1 MDQLL
6 DIQALIASIPRI
18 LTRLPVTVG
27 VTFASMFVASLLGLF
42 TALIKV
48 YRIPILKSLTAFY
61 VSFIRGTP
69 LLVQL
74 YLMYYGV
81 PRFFDYL
88 HQAYGLF
95 GHINFNVISPAMFAI
110 AAFSVNLGAYLS
122 ESIRAAIETVDRGQF
137 EAAISIGMT
146 KSQLMRKVV
155 LPQALLAIL
164 PNYGNTLISTIKDT
178 SLIFMISVID
188 IMGEAQIIGARNMKF
203 FEVYIAV
210 SLIYWATCII
220 LAKILQ
226 ILEKKAGVYERKAV
240 D

>member
-6 DIQALIASIPRI
+6 DLSALAASIPRI
-18 LTRLPVTVG
+18 ATRLPVTVG
-27 VTFASMFVASLLGLF
+27 VTFAAMIMASLLGLM
-42 TALIKV
+42 TALVKV
-48 YRIPILKSLTAFY
+48 YRLPVLKTLAAFY

-74 YLMYYGV
+74 YLIYYGV
-81 PRFFDYL
+81 PRLFDYL
-88 HQAYGLF
+88 HHAYGWF
-95 GHINFNVISPAMFAI
+95 GHINFNVISPVMFAI

-146 KSQLMRKVV
+146 RNQLMRKVV
-155 LPQALLAIL
+155 FPQAIVAIL

-178 SLIFMISVID
+178 SLIFMISVVD
-188 IMGEAQIIGARNMKF
+188 IMGEAQIIGARNLKF

-220 LAKILQ
+220 LARILRF
-226 ILEKKAGVYERKAV
+226 LEIKAGAYERKAEE
-240 D
+240 